1 MEKMI
6 NKKPSMK
13 LCSFLKRFFCL
24 LSFLVLILVLPASG
38 QTREELE
45 RNKQRIEREI
55 QMISRMIEETQ
66 KTAELGMNELM
77 MLNNQISRRES
88 LIRNINNEITLLNRR
103 IANHNLSI
111 ENLTNELEE
120 LREAY
125 ANMVR
130 HAYRNRDSFQRLM
143 FIFSSRDFNQ
153 AYMRMRYLQQY
164 ARHRQMQAE
173 KIMETREKLDEQVA
187 TLEREKAEQQQLLA
201 RQRSEIENLSSEK
214 ARQDRTVNQLKRK
227 ERELMSQLREQEKAA
242 RELQRAIE
250 EVIAEERR
258 RAQEQAR
265 REGKPAPDMFT
276 LTPEEQI
283 ISDNFAENKGKLPW
297 PLERGVITSPFGEQ
311 PHPVLPGIKISNN
324 GIDISTTEGAEARAI
339 FEGVVSR
346 VVTIPGA
353 YYAVIIRH
361 GEYLSVYSNLK
372 EVRVRNGQRVSTRQ
386 VVGVIA
392 TESREAKTNLHLE
405 IWKGNE
411 KLDPAQWIARQ
422 N

>member
-1 MEKMI
+1 MELPM
-6 NKKPSMK
+6 NKKFSK
-13 LCSFLKRFFCL
+13 RLCSFLKGLFWTFPFL
-24 LSFLVLILVLPASG
+24 LLLLALPASG

-45 RNKQRIEREI
+45 RNKERIEREI
-55 QMISRMIEETQ
+55 QMISRMIQETQ
-66 KTAELGMNELM
+66 KTAEGGMNQLL

-88 LIRNINNEITLLNRR
+88 LIRNINNEISLLNRR
-103 IANHNLSI
+103 IASHNQSI
-111 ENLTNELEE
+111 ETLTAELEE

-125 ANMVR
+125 ASMVR
-130 HAYRNRDSFQRLM
+130 HAYRNRDSYQRLM

-153 AYMRMRYLQQY
+153 AYLRMRYLQQY

-201 RQRSEIENLSSEK
+201 RQRREIENLSGEK
-214 ARQDRTVNQLKRK
+214 ARQDRTVNQLKQK

-242 RELQRAIE
+242 RELQKAIE

-276 LTPEEQI
+276 LTPEEQL

-297 PLERGVITSPFGEQ
+297 PLERGVITGRFGEQ

-324 GIDISTTEGAEARAI
+324 GIDITTSEGARARAI

-346 VVTIPGA
+346 GVTIPGA

-372 EVRVRNGQRVSTRQ
+372 EVSVRNGQRVTTRQ
-386 VVGVIA
+386 EVGIIA

>member
-1 MEKMI
+1 
-6 NKKPSMK
+6 
-13 LCSFLKRFFCL
+13 
-24 LSFLVLILVLPASG
+24 
-38 QTREELE
+38 
-45 RNKQRIEREI
+45 
-55 QMISRMIEETQ
+55 
-66 KTAELGMNELM
+66 
-77 MLNNQISRRES
+77 
-88 LIRNINNEITLLNRR
+88 
-103 IANHNLSI
+103 
-111 ENLTNELEE
+111 
-120 LREAY
+120 
-125 ANMVR
+125 
-130 HAYRNRDSFQRLM
+130 
-143 FIFSSRDFNQ
+143 
-153 AYMRMRYLQQY
+153 
-164 ARHRQMQAE
+164 
-173 KIMETREKLDEQVA
+173 
-187 TLEREKAEQQQLLA
+187 
-201 RQRSEIENLSSEK
+201 
-214 ARQDRTVNQLKRK
+214 
-227 ERELMSQLREQEKAA
+227 
-242 RELQRAIE
+242 
-250 EVIAEERR
+250 
-258 RAQEQAR
+258 
-265 REGKPAPDMFT
+265 MFT
-276 LTPEEQI
+276 LTPEEQL